1 MLHEELQEAMQ
12 DNVGIVRSDELLKTG
27 IQQLQDFKEKYKD
40 VKADGAC
47 QFNPGWHE
55 ALSLKNLII
64 TAEAVA
70 QSALLREESR
80 GAHTRIDCPGERD
93 EWLQYNVVVSKNS
106 DGSMKT
112 EKIQRIKA
120 DPDLERIANS
130 TIEELDKEVLNDRLK
145 KG

>member
-1 MLHEELQEAMQ
+1 MF
-12 DNVGIVRSDELLKTG
+12 KF
-27 IQQLQDFKEKYKD
+27 FKEKYKD

>member
-1 MLHEELQEAMQ
+1 MLNEELQEAMQ
-12 DNVGIVRSDELLKTG
+12 YNVGIVRSDELLKTG

-70 QSALLREESR
+70 QSALLRKESR

-120 DPDLERIANS
+120 DSDLERIANS